1 MIQSSEAHRIFFLSI
16 ISFFV
21 GFFFFRF
28 FNIFLEKKKSF
39 CFFFSFCFVFF
50 FPPFVLF

>member
-1 MIQSSEAHRIFFLSI
+1 MKLIEFFFLSI

-28 FNIFLEKKKSF
+28 FNIFLEKKSPFVFFFVLF
-39 CFFFSFCFVFF
+39 CFFFSSFCFI
-50 FPPFVLF
+50 